1 MQTSIN
7 GLKGLALN
15 IDVLKDNV
23 TLKIKVK
30 EVVRP
35 TLKKS
40 PLCGVRHYEPTN
52 VCKLCK
58 EKH

>member
-1 MQTSIN
+1 METKSFDEFNKAI
-7 GLKGLALN
+7 
-15 IDVLKDNV
+15 KDNV

-30 EVVRP
+30 AVRS
-35 TLKKS
+35 TLKRC
-40 PLCGVRHYEPTN
+40 PLCNVKHYEPTN

>member
-1 MQTSIN
+1 METKSFDGFDKAI
-7 GLKGLALN
+7 KE
-15 IDVLKDNV
+15 NV

-30 EVVRP
+30 AVRP
-35 TLKKS
+35 ALKRC
-40 PLCGVRHYEPTN
+40 PLCNVKHYEPTN